1 MRFVLAL
8 MSLAACSLQATVDA
22 QTAPKPW
29 PREVQAVYDQL
40 KQDCR
45 AEGGKF
51 VPDRAGFA
59 TQVEVTN
66 DGKAD
71 WVIEYAATRC
81 TTSGYSAWCG
91 TAGCVIGILGSTKN
105 GLREI
110 FNDNV
115 RGWDIISV
123 DAKRKGLMLLT
134 HGSVCG
140 GYGAEVCGQ
149 TLVWNGQKWVQ
160 TGMQRNVDPSKMKG
174 GDGAGEEENFT
185 PPPQHTARWQ
195 FAGTGSGAIAAV
207 TGHPEFAAI
216 GIRCQP
222 GGGLYMT
229 VVPKAGVPLPA
240 AGHPLLLSFRSSM
253 EDREGTQTLVQ
264 EPGKGD
270 FSGTIDPV
278 VESLLSGRDTDL
290 SLIASS
296 DGGDEWKDLSYVSL
310 GGSTAA
316 IRALVPQ
323 CASAAGAAS
332 GAQAAGQKPVAPLG
346 IVSGYY
352 VDETEPCSNPGFEA
366 LYYDGKRLGLM
377 RGGGAP
383 GSLEENF
390 VGPLGK
396 VEKTRGSFFLPEW
409 EMEVKILSPTR
420 IQLTIQDTGPP
431 MRWCP
436 AEQIGAKWRLR

>member
-1 MRFVLAL
+1 MRFALAL
-8 MSLAACSLQATVDA
+8 ISLAACSLQATVYA

-40 KQDCR
+40 KGECR
-45 AEGGKF
+45 TEGGKF

-66 DGKAD
+66 DGKPD
-71 WVIEYAATRC
+71 WVIEYSATRC

-115 RGWDIISV
+115 RGWDVVPV

-160 TGMQRNVDPSKMKG
+160 AGMQRNVDPAKMKG
-174 GDGAGEEENFT
+174 GDGPVEDMNA
-185 PPPQHTARWQ
+185 PPPPPRTDRWQ
-195 FAGTGSGAIAAV
+195 FAGKGAGAIAAV

-216 GIRCQP
+216 GMRCQP
-222 GGGLYMT
+222 GGGIYMT
-229 VVPKAGVPLPA
+229 VVPKAGVPVPA
-240 AGHPLLLSFRSSM
+240 AGRPLLLSFGSSM

-278 VESLLSGRDTDL
+278 VESLLSGRDSDL

-316 IRALVPQ
+316 IRSLTQQ
-323 CASAAGAAS
+323 CASAAGSAATT
-332 GAQAAGQKPVAPLG
+332 QASGQKPVAPLG
-346 IVSGYY
+346 IMAGYY
-352 VDETEPCSNPGFEA
+352 VLETEPCSNPSFEA
-366 LYYDGKRLGLM
+366 FYYDGKRWGIL

-383 GSLEENF
+383 GSDDENF
-390 VGPLGK
+390 TGALGK
-396 VEKTRGSFFLPEW
+396 VEPSKGSFFLPEW
-409 EMEVKILSPTR
+409 ETEVKILSATR
-420 IQLTIQDTGPP
+420 IQLTIQDTEAPR
-431 MRWCP
+431 RWCS
-436 AEQIGAKWRLR
+436 AEQMPAKWRMR